1 MASVTTGWTWH
12 LSKLAS
18 SVYSMWWRSFD
29 SHDLRNPNPQMLRFS
44 FFSVCFLINIFS
56 RERESVQILVSIVF
70 ISFTSNY
77 LGWWSP
83 LINCKELKVFQKAPS
98 IHIRSASYG
107 TLFCWHNWSIVGG
120 STVVGKGWLVVWH
133 VFPLSKDQMRAES
146 VDSSIRRRRWKK
158 WHLPWRF
165 PGRNFL
171 RNAKHM

>member
-1 MASVTTGWTWH
+1 
-12 LSKLAS
+12 
-18 SVYSMWWRSFD
+18 
-29 SHDLRNPNPQMLRFS
+29 MLRFS

-107 TLFCWHNWSIVGG
+107 TLFCWHNWSIVGA
-120 STVVGKGWLVVWH
+120 STVVGKDWLVVWH
-133 VFPLSKDQMRAES
+133 VFPPRT
-146 VDSSIRRRRWKK
+146 RWERNLLTLPFGGEDEKK
-158 WHLPWRF
+158 GHLPALSRKKLPQKCKTHVNWLVVWNICYF
-165 PGRNFL
+165 SICWE
-171 RNAKHM
+171 